1 YQAGDGIRGRNV
13 TGVQTCALPIFLT
26 DDLLPSKHEGT
37 RNETGRLTSRLGA
50 AGVCRSVGGQVN
62 DEGVDEGLAGGD
74 LLEFDE
80 LVGGV
85 GLGNVPGSAD
95 DGRDACLGEQTR
107 LGAVGDLVIGGDA
120 APVRGE

>member
-1 YQAGDGIRGRNV
+1 LPPTEEA
-13 TGVQTCALPIFLT
+13 TGCEPVGPT
-26 DDLLPSKHEGT
+26 PS
-37 RNETGRLTSRLGA
+37 RGA
-50 AGVCRSVGGQVN
+50 AGPGGAVGGQVD
-62 DEGVDEGLAGGD
+62 DEVVDEGFAGGD

-85 GLGNVPGSAD
+85 GLGDVPGSAD